1 MRRSLPLLVVAAY
14 LALVGSGCT
23 VGQFYRIGAN
33 SHFAYPNSNVKALG
47 PVSVKSTRFDML
59 GPSMMNSDA
68 DVKLYDKAISQ
79 VQGANILIDY
89 IRVTTLKATPVI
101 PVHWVEESIEG
112 TAARMEVGQQEIK

>member
-1 MRRSLPLLVVAAY
+1 MKRAICVSAVSVI
-14 LALVGSGCT
+14 LAIICTGCT
-23 VGQFYRIGAN
+23 VGEYYRIGAQ

-47 PVSVKSTRFDML
+47 PVCVKSTRFNMF
-59 GPSMMNSDA
+59 GPSMMNSEA

-89 IRVTTLKATPVI
+89 IRVTTLKAAPVI
-101 PVHWVEESIEG
+101 GVHWTEESIEG